1 MTDAH
6 TAYELRPLFLHP
18 NRVDLTPMEI
28 AQYTCRVS
36 ALVLRANAK
45 RQRLP
50 KIVVGDVEDHGTARR
65 DDNGVLLR
73 CWDDGSRTCYNVM
86 KTDAEFSLKGVED
99 TFVNGR
105 QIESP
110 ELLDVI
116 RELNKCQVFRTD
128 RTMMKFRSNAVQLRI
143 VPTRVTRILVRVGT
157 VDLDENGLTTKLPEV
172 VCDTV
177 ESQTKSDR

>member
-1 MTDAH
+1 
-6 TAYELRPLFLHP
+6 
-18 NRVDLTPMEI
+18 MEI

-50 KIVVGDVEDHGTARR
+50 KIVVGDVQDYRTARR
-65 DDNGVLLR
+65 EDNDVLL
-73 CWDDGSRTCYNVM
+73 CSWDDGSTTCYNVM
-86 KTDAEFSLKGVED
+86 KTDDTEFSLKGVED